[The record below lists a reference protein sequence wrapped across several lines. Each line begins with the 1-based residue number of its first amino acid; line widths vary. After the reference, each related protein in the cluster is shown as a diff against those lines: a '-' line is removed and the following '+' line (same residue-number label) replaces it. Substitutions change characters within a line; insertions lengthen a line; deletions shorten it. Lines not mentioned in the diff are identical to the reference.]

1 MEWFTLRSHLFR
13 SEVKNMDKNLMSKSR
28 NYSYW
33 IIGGLLLIICLSL
46 IPWETVIPTG
56 PKVGIV
62 EINTPITDSKYIVKE
77 LNYFEEESG
86 ISAIVVRLETPG
98 GGVAVSQEIYEK
110 VKKISENSSK
120 PIIASMGG
128 IAASGGYY
136 IAVAADTII
145 ANPGTVTGSIG
156 VIMTYPV
163 VQELMQKLGVEHETI
178 KSGGLK
184 DAGSIFRDMSEKER
198 IYWQSLIDNLHSQFV
213 TVVSTERNLSL
224 AEMEELADGRVF
236 SGIQA
241 LDAGLIDM
249 LGTMEDA
256 VFIAAQ
262 KSGIK
267 GKPVMVYP
275 PEDKKG
281 LLNVLFGDIL
291 QRTSLA
297 KLNLYPQPE
306 YKIIYQ
312 IR

>member
-1 MEWFTLRSHLFR
+1 
-13 SEVKNMDKNLMSKSR
+13 
-28 NYSYW
+28 
-33 IIGGLLLIICLSL
+33 
-46 IPWETVIPTG
+46 
-56 PKVGIV
+56 
-62 EINTPITDSKYIVKE
+62 
-77 LNYFEEESG
+77 
-86 ISAIVVRLETPG
+86 
-98 GGVAVSQEIYEK
+98 VAASQEIYEK

-198 IYWQSLIDNLHSQFV
+198 KYWQGLIDNLHSQFV
-213 TVVSTERNLSL
+213 TAVSTERGISL
-224 AEMEELADGRVF
+224 AEMEKLADGRVF

-256 VFIAAQ
+256 VLMAAQ
-262 KSGIK
+262 KSGLK

-281 LLNVLFGDIL
+281 LLNVLFGDIF
-291 QRTSLA
+291 QRVSLA